1 MELAS
6 LLQSLQ
12 NYPSL
17 ESLGLTRLTAF
28 LELCKIAKP
37 AIEVSITDRRT
48 APETLSLDIL
58 TILAGALQ
66 EDLSVIKDC
75 WMAFRNEVWASSGR
89 ATPSQTTIDL
99 YNIHAL
105 DRGTCMY
112 LCPPFSSCD

>member
-17 ESLGLTRLTAF
+17 GSLGLTRLTAF

-37 AIEVSITDRRT
+37 AIEASIMDHRT
-48 APETLSLDIL
+48 APETLSLNIL
-58 TILAGALQ
+58 TILAGVLQ
-66 EDLSVIKDC
+66 EYLSVIKDC
-75 WMAFRNEVWASSGR
+75 WKPFRREVWASSGG

-105 DRGTCMY
+105 DRGTCVY